1 MGNKQDEELQLLLA
15 KLYTIQEQV
24 GAVEKT
30 SDEEKKNR
38 AATAGQVQMGKGRK
52 GKKTGSRFLELKSNI
67 VDRLKSVHALQ
78 EEQSASKSLDP
89 KVGIQAQAE
98 IRELVRQA
106 QDEWNEM
113 NELYKKEA
121 RKKKSKFTPEELE
134 VQQALVMQL
143 NAEIEKVKDVQMAG
157 YSRGGMVDEG
167 VKLNLGTL
175 AALDAV
181 DFQSASG
188 ELINPF
194 IFECAQIC
202 YSLHCIH
209 VHLFCKKMFTEMYFY
224 PQLLTDPSGG
234 GKSWTSGPTGVA
246 MTGSQQ
252 VQLQQIRDRDAEFDQ
267 DLDEIG
273 EGIQD
278 LHELALRQG
287 EEVQRQNQML
297 NEVGSKIDAAHE
309 HMINV
314 NAKMK
319 DTLNEVGRSSDKL
332 CVDIMCIVSARILSR
347 TQGDFITSNLA
358 HIFSPLLSV
367 LSGFRNRPRSGDVQ
381 ISHRKGFLLGV
392 FGLVSLNKTSN
403 AECVVYFL
411 PIILCATD
419 CIFKRISHDHI
430 IIIPI
435 PIQTN
440 LKMMPKL

>member
-1 MGNKQDEELQLLLA
+1 MGNKQDEELQLLLT

-30 SDEEKKNR
+30 SDEDKKNR

-181 DFQSASG
+181 DFQSAS
-188 ELINPF
+188 
-194 IFECAQIC
+194 
-202 YSLHCIH
+202 
-209 VHLFCKKMFTEMYFY
+209 
-224 PQLLTDPSGG
+224 DPSGG

-309 HMINV
+309 HMVNV

-332 CVDIMCIVSARILSR
+332 CVDIMCIVLGI
-347 TQGDFITSNLA
+347 GLA
-358 HIFSPLLSV
+358 AAMYKLAT
-367 LSGFRNRPRSGDVQ
+367 G
-381 ISHRKGFLLGV
+381 KGSF
-392 FGLVSLNKTSN
+392 
-403 AECVVYFL
+403 
-411 PIILCATD
+411 
-419 CIFKRISHDHI
+419 
-430 IIIPI
+430 
-435 PIQTN
+435 
-440 LKMMPKL
+440 

>member
-1 MGNKQDEELQLLLA
+1 MGNKQDEELQLLLT

-30 SDEEKKNR
+30 SDEDKKNR

-188 ELINPF
+188 ELI
-194 IFECAQIC
+194 
-202 YSLHCIH
+202 LL
-209 VHLFCKKMFTEMYFY
+209 LF
-224 PQLLTDPSGG
+224 
-234 GKSWTSGPTGVA
+234 
-246 MTGSQQ
+246 
-252 VQLQQIRDRDAEFDQ
+252 
-267 DLDEIG
+267 
-273 EGIQD
+273 
-278 LHELALRQG
+278 
-287 EEVQRQNQML
+287 
-297 NEVGSKIDAAHE
+297 
-309 HMINV
+309 
-314 NAKMK
+314 
-319 DTLNEVGRSSDKL
+319 
-332 CVDIMCIVSARILSR
+332 
-347 TQGDFITSNLA
+347 
-358 HIFSPLLSV
+358 
-367 LSGFRNRPRSGDVQ
+367 
-381 ISHRKGFLLGV
+381 SHRPVIVCTV
-392 FGLVSLNKTSN
+392 FMFMYILQK
-403 AECVVYFL
+403 
-411 PIILCATD
+411 IIY
-419 CIFKRISHDHI
+419 
-430 IIIPI
+430 
-435 PIQTN
+435 
-440 LKMMPKL
+440 